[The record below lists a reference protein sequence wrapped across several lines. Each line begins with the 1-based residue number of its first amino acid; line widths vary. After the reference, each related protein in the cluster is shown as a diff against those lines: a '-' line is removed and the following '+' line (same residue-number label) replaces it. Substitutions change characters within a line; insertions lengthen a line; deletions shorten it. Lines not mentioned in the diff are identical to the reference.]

1 MINNFM
7 FGTLSIMTLINVGIS
22 FYLINKNKKIKEQ
35 KYLAVIYNKNTKETV
50 KIINIK
56 NETDTFE
63 TSING
68 KDRKYNIDF
77 KNFISI
83 PSINTKLLIYLVENA
98 DPVNLTNVKSQI
110 FQSDVYSNIIHNSL
124 VKQMTDAVKQ
134 SPFNNKY
141 LLYGGVAILIFIVIT
156 MSGGL

>member
-1 MINNFM
+1 MINNFI

-77 KNFISI
+77 KNFINI